1 MVDYTSPQPGMKV
14 AVVGDGAWGTALAL
28 LLNSKGYD
36 VRVWGAFPEY
46 TRDLIA
52 TRQNYKYLPGVPLPD
67 SLTFTNDLEGAVQN
81 ARLIV
86 MAVPSH
92 LMRQV
97 ARRVAGAL
105 HEPVPLVSVAKG
117 VEGGTFKRMSQV
129 IQEETRLPQI
139 AALSGPSHAEEV
151 ARNMPTAVV
160 AAAAQLSLAA
170 FVQETFSCPTLRV
183 YTNVDIVGVEL
194 CATLKNV
201 LAIGAGAIDGYELG
215 DNAKSALLT
224 RGLVEI
230 VRFGTAL
237 GGNVESFF
245 GLAGIGD
252 LITTC
257 FSKHSRNRSFGERIA
272 RGMSVEDALHASM
285 GVVEGYRNAQIVH
298 QIAAQT
304 GIDMPLTEAIYR
316 VLYEHQNIR
325 ETILG
330 LMTREPKSEH
340 PAGHPVRRWAKL
352 LWLRLR
358 VSLMMS

>member
-1 MVDYTSPQPGMKV
+1 MVDYTAPQPGMKIG
-14 AVVGDGAWGTALAL
+14 VVGDGAWGTALAL
-28 LLNSKGYD
+28 LLNGKGYD

-46 TRDLIA
+46 TRELVA

-67 SLTFTNDLEGAVQN
+67 SLTFTNDLDGAVRN
-81 ARLIV
+81 ARLVV

-92 LMRQV
+92 VMRQV
-97 ARRVAGAL
+97 ARRVAAAL
-105 HEPVPLVSVAKG
+105 HEPTPLVSVAKG

-129 IQEETRLPQI
+129 LQEETRLPQI

-151 ARNMPTAVV
+151 ARGMPTAIV
-160 AAAAQLSLAA
+160 AASAQASLAA
-170 FVQETFSCPTLRV
+170 FVQEVFSCPTLRV
-183 YTNVDIVGVEL
+183 YTNHDIVGVEL

-201 LAIGAGAIDGYELG
+201 LAIGAGAIDGYEMG

-237 GGNVESFF
+237 GGKVESFF
-245 GLAGIGD
+245 GLAGVGD

-257 FSKHSRNRSFGERIA
+257 FSKHSRNRGFGERIA
-272 RGMSVEDALHASM
+272 RGMSVEDALRAST

-304 GIDMPLTEAIYR
+304 GIDMPLTEAVYR
-316 VLYEHQNIR
+316 VLYEHRDIR
-325 ETILG
+325 ETIVG

-340 PAGHPVRRWAKL
+340 PAGHPVRRWLKL
-352 LWLRLR
+352 MWLRLR